1 MKLYFIAAGHSRDI
15 VLKEVKGYPMHFCRA
30 LEYIAQRMNSAAT
43 TSLRSASVGQ
53 TPEVEVNSSTP
64 LLYTTFRTVPS
75 SSSVASEGQANT
87 VCSTAEDTSS
97 HGTKRPA
104 EKDAEIEHLVRA
116 LVE

>member
-53 TPEVEVNSSTP
+53 TPEVVVNPFTP
-64 LLYTTFRTVPS
+64 LQSTTFKTVPFS
-75 SSSVASEGQANT
+75 SPVASEGQANT

-104 EKDAEIEHLVRA
+104 ERDAEIEHLVRA